1 MINQEV
7 GKNYAEAIYG
17 IAEKQNKL
25 SQAMEDLKFAAEI
38 YAKNIEFKETVD
50 SPSLDIEIRK
60 KIVNGVLKSSID
72 PFSMET
78 INYLIEKGRFFDI
91 AVINSEYQKIYN
103 SKNNFVEV
111 EAIFAIEPTEE
122 QKKKLIERLE
132 KSSGKKVKAK
142 IKIDKSIIGGG
153 IVKIGDK
160 IIDGSIRRQLD
171 MLKSNL

>member
-1 MINQEV
+1 MRNEEV
-7 GKNYAEAIYG
+7 GKNYAEAIYD

-25 SQAMEDLKFAAEI
+25 SQAMEDLKLTAEI
-38 YAKNIEFKETVD
+38 YGKNIEFREVVD
-50 SPSLDIEIRK
+50 SPSLDIETRK
-60 KIVNGVLKSSID
+60 KIVSEVLKNSID

-78 INYLIEKGRFFDI
+78 INYLVEKGRFFDI
-91 AVINSEYQKIYN
+91 VVINSEYQKIYN

-111 EAIFAIEPTEE
+111 EAFFAIAPTEE
-122 QKKKLIERLE
+122 QKKKLIEKLE

-142 IKIDKSIIGGG
+142 IKVDKSIIGGG